1 MKEGKKNKK
10 IKSKKISEV
19 LRIMAAGIVIITIS
33 GAVRE
38 GTKIEKYEP
47 LEDKAYCTVLVYM
60 DGSDLE
66 SDYGAA
72 TEDLKEMEDA
82 IKDSG
87 MKSDTLHIV
96 VEAGGSGNWNYEAMR
111 NKKYGRFCI
120 SADGISNKE
129 ELEARNMGDSDTL
142 ADFINYGTQSYPAE
156 HYGLVLWNHGAG
168 QILGFGSDSNFD
180 DASMSLANIKKA
192 FEVSDMKEK
201 FDFVSIDACLMGN
214 LELVS
219 VLEKKTEYLI
229 ASEELEPQNGYDYAW
244 IKTIEEE
251 AKKNS
256 EHIGKNVGESML
268 KTYEEYYSEND
279 YKLTLSLIDVN
290 AYEKFH
296 NEFHKLATE
305 ILEKAEE
312 SLYQEIG
319 KKRMAIQGFGS
330 RNEGTA
336 EIVDTMELIKI
347 FADNTGKSQRYDDIE
362 MLLQEMVV
370 DKVTKG
376 YSKEPSGI
384 SMYFPSG
391 TNDWMKEDMKLYK
404 TIEFCDGYEKFLDKY
419 EEYLIKENNLEWRQ
433 PEKKKNKVTMEV
445 DENTID
451 NIAGAYLTVFKHL
464 GDEQNIYLISTDSDV
479 TINKNGLLK
488 AETETYYWGM
498 KGQVLCLIETLNIE
512 DYTEYI
518 VPVLYNDE
526 FCTMHIGF
534 DEENPDGKIN
544 AITPVEV
551 TKRQY
556 ELKKG
561 DTIVPLYPVEQLEGA
576 IDIYAESSSDVLRDY
591 HLGGKICMEN
601 MEDGDGELEQI
612 KVSSK
617 DCLFG
622 FMIQDTKQ
630 NVYYTDLVEG
640 KDNNLE

>member
-1 MKEGKKNKK
+1 M
-10 IKSKKISEV
+10 
-19 LRIMAAGIVIITIS
+19 
-33 GAVRE
+33 
-38 GTKIEKYEP
+38 
-47 LEDKAYCTVLVYM
+47 
-60 DGSDLE
+60 
-66 SDYGAA
+66 
-72 TEDLKEMEDA
+72 
-82 IKDSG
+82 
-87 MKSDTLHIV
+87 
-96 VEAGGSGNWNYEAMR
+96 
-111 NKKYGRFCI
+111 
-120 SADGISNKE
+120 E
-129 ELEARNMGDSDTL
+129 ELEIRNMADSDTL
-142 ADFINYGTQSYPAE
+142 ADFINYGTQAYPAE

-180 DASMSLANIKKA
+180 GAAMSLENIKKA
-192 FEVSDMKEK
+192 FEASDMEEE
-201 FDFVSIDACLMGN
+201 FDFVSVDACLMGN

-268 KTYEEYYSEND
+268 KTYAESYSEND
-279 YKLTLSLIDVN
+279 YKLTLSLIDVK
-290 AYEKFH
+290 AYKKFHEKFH
-296 NEFHKLATE
+296 KLTTA
-305 ILEKAEE
+305 ILEKTEE
-312 SLYQEIG
+312 SFYREIG
-319 KKRMAIQGFGS
+319 KKRIAVQGFGN
-330 RNEGTA
+330 RNDGMA
-336 EIVDTMELIKI
+336 EIVDTMDLIKT
-347 FADNTGKSQRYDDIE
+347 FADNIGERQIYDDIE
-362 MLLQEMVV
+362 SMLQEMVV

-391 TNDWMKEDMKLYK
+391 TNDWLKEDIKVYK
-404 TIEFCDGYEKFLDKY
+404 TIGFCDGYQEFLDKY

-433 PEKKKNKVTMEV
+433 PQKNKNKVTMEF

-451 NIAGAYLTVFKHL
+451 NIAGAYLTVFKRL
-464 GDEQNIYLISTDSDV
+464 GDEQNVYLISTDSDV
-479 TINKNGLLK
+479 TINKKGLLK

-512 DYTEYI
+512 DYTEYM

-561 DTIVPLYPVEQLEGA
+561 DTIVPLYPVEQLESEM
-576 IDIYAESSSDVLRDY
+576 DIYAESSSDDLRDY
-591 HLGGKICMEN
+591 HLGEKICMEN

-612 KVSSK
+612 KVNSK

-630 NVYYTDLVEG
+630 NVYYTDFVEG
-640 KDNNLE
+640 KDNNQK